1 LTDPKLLKIVTLAGK
16 KGLPLLRATWNPG
29 LGLVVSGQKLQDPW
43 VNRTLQLWLIPK
55 AAEAKPVPSLTWR
68 PRADGNFFYWLRIP
82 RIRRGRESAAYDHAD
97 LDGCGGN

>member
-1 LTDPKLLKIVTLAGK
+1 LKIVALAGK

-68 PRADGNFFYWLRIP
+68 PRADGNLAFT
-82 RIRRGRESAAYDHAD
+82 GCESPGFAE
-97 LDGCGGN
+97 GGNPQPTITPIWMGAVAIK